1 MTTFN
6 IHTDLLFDPKK
17 KEFVKDVSITVDTET
32 GLISQVITRDY
43 DLPNK
48 VSNPDIDLRGK
59 VVCPGF
65 VDAHTHIFLH
75 AYNETP
81 SVVQKRDESFVERI
95 VRAVNHCRLG
105 LMAGYTTYRDL
116 GSESMQ
122 EADVNIRDAIN
133 RGLTP
138 GPRLFVATRVIAS
151 TAAYELRTENH
162 IGGTCLPAGADSAD
176 GPDEL
181 RKAVRRR
188 IGHGADVIKFY
199 ADYYRRLMRFPP
211 KQQHPYIPS
220 MKFQPAD
227 PNPDLVVFQDEE
239 MNAIVSEA
247 NLARAPTIA
256 HADSHEGV
264 LAAGRAG
271 VLSIEHASRAGEA
284 GLKLMKEK
292 GVIFVPTM
300 AIFELILQERFD
312 RVVENLK
319 LAHKMGVR
327 LACGGDTGTFPHGEN
342 AREME
347 IFIESGIPVEDTLE
361 AGTLGGWEACG
372 GDLCGRRFGWF
383 EAGCAADIIAL
394 DADPREDP
402 KALRKVS
409 FVMKDARIWKRNNEP
424 VNLFSP

>member
-1 MTTFN
+1 MKVFTV
-6 IHTDLLFDPKK
+6 HTDLLFDSKK
-17 KEFVKDVSITVDTET
+17 KQFVKDISITVDGDT
-32 GLISQVITRDY
+32 GLISKVVERKEA
-43 DLPNK
+43 LPE
-48 VSNPDIDLRGK
+48 SIQAPDVDLRGK

-75 AYNETP
+75 AYDEAP

-116 GSESMQ
+116 GSESMK
-122 EADVNIRDAIN
+122 EADANIRDAIN

-151 TAAYELRTENH
+151 TAAYEPRTENH
-162 IGGTCLPAGADSAD
+162 LGGTCMPAGCDSAD

-199 ADYYRRLMRFPP
+199 ADYYRRVMRFPP

-220 MKFQPAD
+220 MKFQPVD

-239 MNAIVSEA
+239 MDAIVSEA
-247 NLARAPTIA
+247 NLARAPTVA
-256 HADSHEGV
+256 HADSKEGI
-264 LAAGRAG
+264 LAAARAG
-271 VLSIEHASRAGEA
+271 VLSIEHASRAGEE
-284 GLKLMKEK
+284 GLRLMKEK

-300 AIFELILQERFD
+300 AIFELILQERFGK
-312 RVVENLK
+312 VVENLQ
-319 LAHKMGVR
+319 LAHKLGVR

-347 IFIESGIPVEDTLE
+347 IFIEAGISVEDTLE
-361 AGTLGGWEACG
+361 AGTVGGWEACG

-383 EAGCAADIIAL
+383 EEGCAADIIAL
-394 DADPREDP
+394 DTDPREDP
-402 KALRKVS
+402 SALRKVS
-409 FVMKDARIWKRNNEP
+409 FVMKDGRIWKQDNEP
-424 VNLFSP
+424 VDLFSP

>member
-1 MTTFN
+1 MPTFS
-6 IHTDLLFDPKK
+6 IHSDLLFDPKK
-17 KEFVKDVSITVDTET
+17 KQFVKDVSITVDTES
-32 GLISQVITRDY
+32 GLITEVKTRDY
-43 DLPNK
+43 ELPDK
-48 VSNPDIDLRGK
+48 ISKPDIDLRGK

-95 VRAVNHCRLG
+95 VGTSTFKGCSLTV
-105 LMAGYTTYRDL
+105 RDL

-151 TAAYELRTENH
+151 TAAYEPRTENH

-239 MNAIVSEA
+239 MDAIVAEA
-247 NLARAPTIA
+247 NLARAPTVA

-264 LAAGRAG
+264 LAAARAG
-271 VLSIEHASRAGEA
+271 VLSIEHASRAGEE

-300 AIFELILQERFD
+300 AIFELILHERFD
-312 RVVENLK
+312 RVVENLR
-319 LAHKMGVR
+319 LAYKMGLR

-347 IFIESGIPVEDTLE
+347 IFIEAGIPVEDTLE
-361 AGTLGGWEACG
+361 AGTVGGWEACG

-383 EAGCAADIIAL
+383 EEGCAADIIGL

-409 FVMKDARIWKRNNEP
+409 FVMKDARVWKENNEP
-424 VNLFSP
+424 VDLFSP

>member
-1 MTTFN
+1 MPTFQV
-6 IHTDLLFDPKK
+6 HTDLLFDPKK
-17 KEFVKDVSITVDTET
+17 KEFVKDISITIDPNT
-32 GLISQVITRDY
+32 GLITEVHQRKDE
-43 DLPNK
+43 LPDSIEKPN
-48 VSNPDIDLRGK
+48 IDLRGK

-75 AYNETP
+75 AYNEAP

-95 VRAVNHCRLG
+95 
-105 LMAGYTTYRDL
+105 
-116 GSESMQ
+116 
-122 EADVNIRDAIN
+122 EADANIRDAIN

-151 TAAYELRTENH
+151 TAAYEPRTENH
-162 IGGTCLPAGADSAD
+162 LGGTCMPAGCDSAD

-199 ADYYRRLMRFPP
+199 ADYYRRVMRFPP

-220 MKFQPAD
+220 MKFQPVH

-247 NLARAPTIA
+247 KLACAPAIA
-256 HADSHEGV
+256 HADSREGV
-264 LAAGRAG
+264 LAAARAG
-271 VLSIEHASRAGEA
+271 VLSIEHASRAGED
-284 GLKLMKEK
+284 GLSMLKEK
-292 GVIFVPTM
+292 GIIFVPTM

-312 RVVENLK
+312 RVVENLQ
-319 LAHKMGVR
+319 LAHKLGVR

-347 IFIESGIPVEDTLE
+347 IFIEAGISVEDTLE
-361 AGTLGGWEACG
+361 AGTVGGWEACG

-383 EAGCAADIIAL
+383 ETGCAADIIAL
-394 DADPREDP
+394 DTDPRVDP

-409 FVMKDARIWKRNNEP
+409 FVMKDGRIWKENHEA
-424 VNLFSP
+424 VDLYSP